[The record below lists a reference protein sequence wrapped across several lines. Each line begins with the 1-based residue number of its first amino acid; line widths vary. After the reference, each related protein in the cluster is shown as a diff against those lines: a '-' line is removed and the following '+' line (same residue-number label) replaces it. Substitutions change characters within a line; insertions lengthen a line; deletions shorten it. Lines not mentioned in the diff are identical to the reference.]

1 MASRAFPLNDG
12 FPFRKPPVSEQFN
25 WITGRYHADPE
36 QLDLALPPLDDVELP
51 DDNTV
56 TLLATENG
64 AQLLVAGFGLYI
76 GKKGE
81 RIVVKKA
88 GEVCAQVPFMKAQE
102 VIVASKGVSFS
113 SDLLEELCAR
123 GIRMAVMT
131 KTGKPVALITSPLLT
146 ATVET
151 RRQQMAA
158 FGTARGAE
166 FCRWIVAGKLRNQE
180 KLLRYFAKSR
190 EGDRRDDLERTAV
203 VLRKLRK
210 DALVVRGESADEVRP
225 TLLGLEGTGGRMYW
239 QRVGEMLPDGS
250 GFDGRRHRAAGK
262 AEGPG
267 DAVNAALNYGYGIL
281 YSHVWGAAMNAGLE
295 PFAGFMHVDRS
306 GKPSLVLD
314 LVEEFRQPVVDRAVL
329 TWLNKGG
336 RVKLVKDM
344 LDGESK
350 EEVAARVMLRMNTAE
365 RHRGRNHEVRSVI
378 QMQAR
383 LAASSLRG
391 QKSYRPFAFQ
401 W

>member
-1 MASRAFPLNDG
+1 MMASLAF
-12 FPFRKPPVSEQFN
+12 FPQPEKMRRKPPASEQFN
-25 WITGRYHADPE
+25 WISGKYDVVPE
-36 QLDLALPPLDDVELP
+36 QLDLDMPIPDDAVLP

-88 GEVCAQVPFMKAQE
+88 GKVCAQIPFMRAQE
-102 VIVASKGVSFS
+102 VIVASRGVSFS

-123 GIRMAVMT
+123 GIRVGCMT
-131 KTGKPVALITSPLLT
+131 SSGRPVALITSPLLT

-151 RRQQMAA
+151 RRRQLAA
-158 FGTARGAE
+158 MDNERGAE

-180 KLLRYFAKSR
+180 KLLRYFGKSR
-190 EGDRRDDLERTAV
+190 EGQRREALEATAITLRRLRRDALAV
-203 VLRKLRK
+203 HGSSCE
-210 DALVVRGESADEVRP
+210 AVRG
-225 TLLGLEGTGGRMYW
+225 TLMGLEGTGGRLYW
-239 QRVGEMLPDGS
+239 QRIGDMLPDEL
-250 GFDGRRHRAAGK
+250 GFEGRHHQ
-262 AEGPG
+262 GPG
-267 DAVNAALNYGYGIL
+267 DGVNAALNYGYGIL
-281 YSHVWGAAMNAGLE
+281 YTHVWGAVMNAGLE

-306 GKPSLVLD
+306 GKPSMVLD
-314 LVEEFRQPVVDRAVL
+314 MVEEFRQPVVDRAIV

-336 RVKLVKDM
+336 RLGLVKGM
-344 LDGESK
+344 LDGEAK
-350 EEVAARVMLRMNTAE
+350 ENVAARVLLRMNATE
-365 RHRGRNHEVRSVI
+365 RHRGKNHEVRSII

-383 LAASSLRG
+383 LAASALRG
-391 QKSYRPFAFQ
+391 LREYRPFAFQ

>member
-1 MASRAFPLNDG
+1 MASPAFVLLPE
-12 FPFRKPPVSEQFN
+12 PFRRKPPASEQFN
-25 WITGRYHADPE
+25 WIRGAYDVQPE
-36 QLDLALPPLDDVELP
+36 QLLLEMAVPDEVTLP

-81 RIVVKKA
+81 RIVVKKN
-88 GEVCAQVPFMKAQE
+88 GKVCAQVPFMRAQE
-102 VIVASKGVSFS
+102 VIVASRGVSFS
-113 SDLLEELCAR
+113 SDLLEELCGR
-123 GIRMAVMT
+123 GIRVAFMT
-131 KTGKPVALITSPLLT
+131 QSGKPIALITSPMLT

-151 RRQQMAA
+151 RRRQLAA
-158 FGTARGAE
+158 YDNERGAE
-166 FCRWIVAGKLRNQE
+166 FCRWTVAGKLRNQE

-190 EGDRRDDLERTAV
+190 EGARREELEATAK
-203 VLRKLRK
+203 VLRRLRK
-210 DALVVRGESADEVRP
+210 DALEVAGASANAVRP

-239 QRVGEMLPDGS
+239 QRVSGMLPDELGFAGRHHQGS
-250 GFDGRRHRAAGK
+250 S
-262 AEGPG
+262 

-281 YSHVWGAAMNAGLE
+281 YSHVWGAVMNAGLE

-306 GKPSLVLD
+306 GKPSMVLD

-336 RVKLVKDM
+336 KLTLVKGM
-344 LDGESK
+344 LDGASR

-365 RHRGRNHEVRSVI
+365 RHRGKNHEVRSII

-383 LAASSLRG
+383 LAASALRG
-391 QKSYRPFAFQ
+391 QKEYRPFAFQ

>member
-1 MASRAFPLNDG
+1 MASLAYLPSESYAIR
-12 FPFRKPPVSEQFN
+12 RKPPASEQFN
-25 WITGRYHADPE
+25 WISGVYESAPE
-36 QLDLALPPLDDVELP
+36 QLELEMEVPDDAVLP

-81 RIVVKKA
+81 RIVVKQSGK
-88 GEVCAQVPFMKAQE
+88 VVAQVPFMRAQE
-102 VIVASKGVSFS
+102 VIIASRGVSFS
-113 SDLLEELCAR
+113 SDLLEELCGR
-123 GIRMAVMT
+123 GIRVGVTTAS
-131 KTGKPVALITSPLLT
+131 GRPVALITSPLLT

-151 RRQQMAA
+151 RRKQLAA
-158 FGTARGAE
+158 CDTERGAE

-180 KLLRYFAKSR
+180 KLLKYFGKSR
-190 EGDRRDDLERTAV
+190 DGKRREALESTAA
-203 VLRKLRK
+203 VLRRLRK
-210 DALVVRGESADEVRP
+210 DALAVEGASAGEVRGR
-225 TLLGLEGTGGRMYW
+225 LMGLEGTGGRMYW
-239 QRVGEMLPDGS
+239 QRIGDMLPDELGFS
-250 GFDGRRHRAAGK
+250 GRSYQGA
-262 AEGPG
+262 G

-281 YSHVWGAAMNAGLE
+281 YTHVWGAAMNAGLE
-295 PFAGFMHVDRS
+295 PFAGFLHVDRS

-336 RVKLVKDM
+336 RLGMAKGM
-344 LDGESK
+344 LDGASK
-350 EEVAARVMLRMNTAE
+350 EEVAARVLTRMNATE
-365 RHRGRNHEVRSVI
+365 RHRGKCHEVRSII

-383 LAASSLRG
+383 MAASAMRG
-391 QKSYRPFAFQ
+391 QREYRPFAFQ

>member
-1 MASRAFPLNDG
+1 M
-12 FPFRKPPVSEQFN
+12 PV
-25 WITGRYHADPE
+25 P
-36 QLDLALPPLDDVELP
+36 DDAILP
-51 DDNTV
+51 DDSTV

-81 RIVVKKA
+81 RIVVKK
-88 GEVCAQVPFMKAQE
+88 GGKICAQVPFMRAQE
-102 VIVASKGVSFS
+102 VIIASRGVSFS

-123 GIRMAVMT
+123 GIRVGCMT
-131 KTGKPVALITSPLLT
+131 SSGRPVALITSPLLT

-151 RRQQMAA
+151 RRRQLAA
-158 FGTARGAE
+158 MDNERGAE

-180 KLLRYFAKSR
+180 KLLRYFGKSR
-190 EGDRRDDLERTAV
+190 EGRRRDELESTAQT
-203 VLRKLRK
+203 LRRLRK
-210 DALVVRGESADEVRP
+210 DALAVEGSCAGEVRG

-239 QRVGEMLPDGS
+239 QRVGEMLPEGL
-250 GFDGRRHRAAGK
+250 GFGGRSHQGA
-262 AEGPG
+262 G

-281 YSHVWGAAMNAGLE
+281 YTHVWGAVMNAGLE

-306 GKPSLVLD
+306 GKPSMVLD
-314 LVEEFRQPVVDRAVL
+314 MVEEFRQPVVDRAIL

-336 RVKLVKDM
+336 RLVLSKGM
-344 LDGESK
+344 LDGDSK
-350 EEVAARVMLRMNTAE
+350 ENVAARVLLRINATE
-365 RHRGRNHEVRSVI
+365 RHRGKNHEVRSII

-383 LAASSLRG
+383 MAASSLRG
-391 QKSYRPFAFQ
+391 LREYRPFAFQ